1 MKSKLALIMFL
12 LSLMIPLALAQTDAA
27 TEVVTDDATM
37 ARLRAIN
44 LVQESEAVDIYV
56 DGDIALLG
64 SPSRELSNVPV
75 GWVTGFQYLKP
86 GNHSV
91 AVVPT
96 GERVDEAMIS
106 EDVTLRAGHRY
117 TVAVMGQKED
127 ASFTPLVIDETA
139 AVKEVRTSPE
149 QTLMLL
155 INNHADLETF
165 SFIEDG
171 TGPKNVPYGGFAAAP
186 IKAGQV
192 DKLVIS
198 GRTKE
203 GEVTL
208 AEEGGFYELPGVDI
222 IIANLGSPPDSPEL
236 GILLTEGR
244 FDSDLNPLEL
254 LKQSSEVG
262 VVWNE
267 GQELS
272 FNTFLSAVETA
283 GLSDMLTTGT
293 HLIFAPTDEAF
304 EVLPDGQLEAL
315 LADAE
320 GLADF
325 LRYHI
330 VEGYYP
336 VGSLSDATYSFNDA
350 TVTNMQG
357 IELSLIGDAV
367 NDINVSNVPSPT
379 VANGTRVYPVTSV
392 LMQLAD

>member
-1 MKSKLALIMFL
+1 MKNKLVSVMFVLYLVSFALTQP
-12 LSLMIPLALAQTDAA
+12 SVATDM
-27 TEVVTDDATM
+27 VTDDTTM
-37 ARLRAIN
+37 SRLRAVN
-44 LVQESEAVDIYV
+44 LVLGTSAVDIYI

-64 SPSRELSNVPV
+64 SSQRELGNVPV
-75 GWVTGFQYLKP
+75 GWVPGFQYLEP
-86 GNHSV
+86 GSHRV

-96 GERVDEAMIS
+96 GESLDEAMIS
-106 EDVTLRAGHRY
+106 EDVTLEAGHRY
-117 TVAVMGQKED
+117 TVAVVGQKED
-127 ASFTPLVIDETA
+127 TSFTPLVIDETA
-139 AVKEVRTSPE
+139 AVNEARTSPE

-165 SFIEDG
+165 TFIEDG
-171 TGPKNVPYGGFAAAP
+171 MGPKNVPYGGFAAAP

-208 AEEGGFYELPGVDI
+208 AEEGGFYEPPGVDI
-222 IIANLGSPPDSPEL
+222 IIANLGRPPYSPDL
-236 GILLTEGR
+236 DFVLTEGR

-254 LKQSSEVG
+254 LKQFGEVG
-262 VVWNE
+262 LVWNE
-267 GQELS
+267 GQGLS

-304 EVLPDGQLEAL
+304 EALPDEQLEAL
-315 LADAE
+315 LADSEA
-320 GLADF
+320 LADF

-330 VEGYYP
+330 VEGHYP
-336 VGSLSDATYSFNDA
+336 VGSLSNATYSGNDA

-357 IELSLIGDAV
+357 VELSLEGNA
-367 NDINVSNVPSPT
+367 INGISVSNVPAPT
-379 VANGTRVYPVTSV
+379 AANGTRIYPVTSV

>member
-1 MKSKLALIMFL
+1 MKRIVSILSVLFLA
-12 LSLMIPLALAQTDAA
+12 SVALAQTDVA
-27 TEVVTDDATM
+27 TEMMTDDTTM
-37 ARLRAIN
+37 ARLRAVN
-44 LVQESEAVDIYV
+44 LVLESEAVDIYV

-64 SPSRELSNVPV
+64 SPRRELSNVPV

-86 GNHSV
+86 GSYSV

-96 GERVDEAMIS
+96 GESIDEAMIS
-106 EDVTLRAGHRY
+106 EDVTLESGHRY

-139 AVKEVRTSPE
+139 AVNKARTSPE

-155 INNHADLETF
+155 ISNHADLETF
-165 SFIEDG
+165 TFIEDG
-171 TGPKNVPYGGFAAAP
+171 MGPKNVPYGGFAAAP

-208 AEEGGFYELPGVDI
+208 AEEGGFYEPPGVDI
-222 IIANLGSPPDSPEL
+222 IIANLGSPTDSTEL
-236 GILLTEGR
+236 DIVLTEGR

-254 LKQSSEVG
+254 LEQFG
-262 VVWNE
+262 DIGLVWND
-267 GQELS
+267 GPELS
-272 FNTFLSAVETA
+272 FDTFLSAVETA

-304 EVLPDGQLEAL
+304 EAVPDEQLEAL
-315 LADAE
+315 LAAPE
-320 GLADF
+320 ALADF
-325 LRYHI
+325 LRYHV

-336 VGSLSDATYSFNDA
+336 VGSLSDATYSYNDA
-350 TVTNMQG
+350 IVTNMQG
-357 IELSLIGDAV
+357 VELSLVGDV
-367 NDINVSNVPSPT
+367 INDINVSNVPTPT

-392 LMQLAD
+392 LLPPEE